1 LLWDFSKEE
10 EEELQSFYTVFELYG
25 LIDLENASEG

>member
-10 EEELQSFYTVFELYG
+10 EDLQKIYTVFELYG
-25 LIDLENASEG
+25 LINLEDASKG